1 MELLFWGIWFWNNSN
16 AKSVYVTDFNPTTV
30 ENLKHNIL
38 LNGDRFEEKDSSSQA
53 DFSTERVHA
62 SAIDWDDESTWPNEK
77 LDIVI
82 GSDLIYQST
91 IVPLLHKAVQGLL
104 KVSKVE
110 LPDNWESTLP
120 LNMGDEVDIK
130 LKVLIET

>member
-1 MELLFWGIWFWNNSN
+1 MASKDISERLNG
-16 AKSVYVTDFNPTTV
+16 KSVLELGAGCGVS
-30 ENLKHNIL
+30 